1 MSAKVPVPYVPP
13 PKPEAPKH
21 FAGILLGIILCIVGV
36 LVIYQGID
44 IAKTVEKIAPSMGLL
59 AAGALLIF
67 AGASKVW
74 PGRALVNAGL
84 FGIGLVCLVGGG
96 ALLAGSLRE
105 AGSAILLT
113 IIGIALIVFGVEV
126 AEERWKRFI
135 AR

>member
-1 MSAKVPVPYVPP
+1 MSAEVPVPYVPP

-21 FAGILLGIILCIVGV
+21 FAGLLLGIILCIVGA

-59 AAGALLIF
+59 AAGFLLMF
-67 AGASKVW
+67 AGVSKVW

-84 FGIGLVCLVGGG
+84 IIIGIVCLVGSG
-96 ALLAGSLRE
+96 ALIADKLRD
-105 AGSAILLT
+105 AAYAILLT

-126 AEERWKRFI
+126 AKERWKRFI